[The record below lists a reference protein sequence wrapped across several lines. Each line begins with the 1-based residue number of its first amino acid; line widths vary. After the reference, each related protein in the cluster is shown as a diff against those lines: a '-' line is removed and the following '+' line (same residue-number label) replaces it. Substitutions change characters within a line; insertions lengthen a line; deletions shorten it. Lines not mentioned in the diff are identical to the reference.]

1 MKILESS
8 IPSPLTEMTIAT
20 ISSAL
25 RQGDI
30 TSVELVKACL
40 ERAEQGKEL
49 NVFITLDAKK
59 ALADAQEADE
69 QRKNG
74 QVMKPLSGIP
84 IVIKDN
90 IHTSGLRSTAGTPA
104 FSDYIPSEDAPT
116 VAKLREAGAIILGK
130 TNMHELAFGAT
141 GYNQAFNTGRAM
153 GVRNAYDPSRIAGGS
168 SSGSAAA
175 LGARMACGA
184 LGTDTGG
191 SLRIPPALNG
201 CVALRPSM
209 GRYSSLGII
218 PIAASR
224 DTVGPMALSMEDLT
238 LLDSIITDE
247 FELPKLKAH
256 ELRLGLAQE
265 FWRNLDADTKQ
276 LAEATIEQLKFH
288 GVTFVSIE
296 DAGLQALNEP
306 VGFAVVI
313 HEAYDCMVK
322 YLNDYEHGIR
332 IEDLAQRICSPDVRA
347 IYDEWVLPRKIP
359 TADGLVDVAP
369 LYHVAQNGGR
379 ELLRKRYQ
387 ELFTLHKLD
396 ALIFPTTAIVAPLAN
411 DDIYQATNFE
421 RLIQN
426 TEPAASAGIPSLQ
439 LPAGLGT
446 STGLPVG
453 MELDAP
459 MGSDRR
465 LLAIGQILENILGR
479 VPSA

>member
-411 DDIYQATNFE
+411 DDIYQAANFE